1 MTDTLTIRTNN
12 HPRDVIDA
20 FELTLEE
27 RKEFDY
33 LDWQAIDRGED
44 SASFVRYQGEL
55 HDLGE
60 FMRVTEALRGWDGYR
75 ADAFFFGL
83 VIRYTDDSG
92 EQVIVGSYC
101 C

>member
-1 MTDTLTIRTNN
+1 
-12 HPRDVIDA
+12 
-20 FELTLEE
+20 
-27 RKEFDY
+27 
-33 LDWQAIDRGED
+33 
-44 SASFVRYQGEL
+44 
-55 HDLGE
+55 
-60 FMRVTEALRGWDGYR
+60 MRVTEALRGWDGYR

>member
-33 LDWQAIDRGED
+33 LD
-44 SASFVRYQGEL
+44 
-55 HDLGE
+55 
-60 FMRVTEALRGWDGYR
+60 
-75 ADAFFFGL
+75 
-83 VIRYTDDSG
+83 
-92 EQVIVGSYC
+92 
-101 C
+101 